1 VYADATATFLSAMNL
16 LVTTSIIKS
25 DVVPA
30 LWAGAASLISG
41 GDGCE
46 VSDMYGLSLRAN
58 ILDVVTIVA
67 LRLCPSCNGGRYF
80 VVSEPART

>member
-1 VYADATATFLSAMNL
+1 MRCRSGHGKALAVAGAYLRVSGPLGPLTGVYADATATFLSAMNL

-46 VSDMYGLSLRAN
+46 VSDM
-58 ILDVVTIVA
+58 
-67 LRLCPSCNGGRYF
+67 
-80 VVSEPART
+80 